1 MTNNVIV
8 DGKESAKTRFQVPPG
23 NNRSKAMGRNQNGVE
38 PFGPP
43 AI

>member
-8 DGKESAKTRFQVPPG
+8 DGKESAKTRFQVPPE
-23 NNRSKAMGRNQNGVE
+23 NNRSKAMGRNQTGAG
-38 PFGPP
+38 PFRPP